1 MKGRAKLL
9 DSGFREFIEYLQKM
23 GELHNILRMIDSFY
37 GMNGMDCSELDTGH
51 YNVEKGGFTIRPNVP
66 YIKVS
71 LPTNSSIGGT
81 DGASG

>member
-1 MKGRAKLL
+1 MVPLKKLY
-9 DSGFREFIEYLQKM
+9 I
-23 GELHNILRMIDSFY
+23 
-37 GMNGMDCSELDTGH
+37 
-51 YNVEKGGFTIRPNVP
+51 TIRPNVP

>member
-1 MKGRAKLL
+1 MTEWPLTP
-9 DSGFREFIEYLQKM
+9 E
-23 GELHNILRMIDSFY
+23 ELEKMID
-37 GMNGMDCSELDTGH
+37 DD
-51 YNVEKGGFTIRPNVP
+51 FTIRPNVP

>member
-51 YNVEKGGFTIRPNVP
+51 YMWKRVDLICCYHFGERAGSRFER
-66 YIKVS
+66 
-71 LPTNSSIGGT
+71 LIGGERT
-81 DGASG
+81 GI

>member
-1 MKGRAKLL
+1 
-9 DSGFREFIEYLQKM
+9 
-23 GELHNILRMIDSFY
+23 
-37 GMNGMDCSELDTGH
+37 MDFSSCMHVADI
-51 YNVEKGGFTIRPNVP
+51 TIRPNVP